1 MINEPLDA
9 DGVRAV
15 IAIPDPVL
23 RNLWITQSYFDLN
36 QRLQRAVGGAD
47 LTWCGFAVWAS
58 GTAGLSIRGEEL
70 PAIVRD
76 LLGEHGDDVDAVD
89 RRTAPLRAVGA
100 ADRLSPE
107 AVLAAVREAVAE
119 VSRHIAHG
127 NTLVYAELA
136 PLLVAFAERCES
148 ADPTTLGPDELVELL
163 TKAAGHRPHAD
174 LLGAFEWWRRA
185 VVASD
190 DRTRAFAVLAAN
202 VLAVSHEQSRLQ
214 HDIRAAMD
222 AGLLTAHQVID
233 KLLPSWTPVLLDRL
247 VAAIVG
253 QPLQRIVRRV
263 WERVTTQ
270 LLMTLHVPG
279 AVLHL
284 HQDLPPLPDGAHWP
298 PVLAELPDEPDT
310 IAEAVAVYRRW
321 DRTGGTGKYGGA
333 RDWAVLAQ
341 RMNYIVNL
349 FRSRQRDASLCAH
362 PFTDEQL
369 AAMRRG
375 IVPPGPLLP
384 GC

>member
-15 IAIPDPVL
+15 VAIPDPVL
-23 RNLWITQSYFDLN
+23 RNLWITQSYFDLD
-36 QRLQRAVGGAD
+36 QRLRRAVGGED

-58 GTAGLSIRGEEL
+58 GTAGMSIRGEEL
-70 PAIVRD
+70 PGIVRD
-76 LLGEHGDDVDAVD
+76 ILGEHDDDVAAVD
-89 RRTAPLRAVGA
+89 QRMKPLRALGA
-100 ADRLSPE
+100 AERLSVE
-107 AVLAAVREAVAE
+107 ALLDAAREAVAE

-148 ADPTTLGPDELVELL
+148 ADPQTLGADELVELL
-163 TKAAGHRPHAD
+163 TKVAGHTPPAD

-185 VVASD
+185 VVATD
-190 DRTRAFAVLAAN
+190 ERTRAYAVLAAN
-202 VLAVSHEQSRLQ
+202 VLAVSHEQHRLQ

-222 AGLLTAHQVID
+222 AGLLTARDVID
-233 KLLPSWTPVLLDRL
+233 KLLPSWTPAFIDRI

-253 QPLQRIVRRV
+253 EPLQRIVRRL
-263 WERVTTQ
+263 WERLTTQ
-270 LLMTLHVPG
+270 LLMTLYVPG

-284 HQDLPPLPDGAHWP
+284 HRDVPPLPDGQRWP
-298 PVLAELPDEPDT
+298 DVLADLPDEPEQ

-321 DRTGGTGKYGGA
+321 DRTNGTGEHAGA
-333 RDWAVLAQ
+333 DDWAVLSQ
-341 RMNYIVNL
+341 RMSYIVNL
-349 FRSRQRDASLCAH
+349 FRSRQRDATLTAH

-369 AAMRRG
+369 ATMQRG
-375 IVPPGPLLP
+375 AVPPGPLLP
-384 GC
+384 AH